1 MISQVLYETIKFWLP
16 LATAGGF
23 LIKAFLAGKR
33 GVSTWAS
40 QLLDNHMA
48 HIQQAAE
55 DASASLSAMTESNRQ
70 IAETMKEMRGDFQQS
85 YTENAR
91 VQTAILTNLEVLKD
105 RT

>member
-1 MISQVLYETIKFWLP
+1 MISQVMYETIKFWFP

-23 LIKAFLAGKR
+23 LIKTFLAGKR
-33 GVSTWAS
+33 GVSIWAN
-40 QLLDNHMA
+40 QLLNNHMA

-55 DASASLSAMTESNRQ
+55 DASASLSTMAESNK
-70 IAETMKEMRGDFQQS
+70 EMVGTMKEMRTDFQQG

-105 RT
+105 R